1 MKNSKLF
8 RAEYNLFKLN
18 QQNQRITNSYTVF
31 MVAKNQD
38 QVTYEIYRVMGK
50 NNVWIKSIDFINKI
64 DHFSDECIQELTCPN
79 TSDTETGKNCD
90 SPTASKIATDKL
102 LEFIAK
108 LKK

>member
-1 MKNSKLF
+1 MKNSRLY
-8 RAEYNLFKLN
+8 RAEYDFFKLN
-18 QQNQRITNSYTVF
+18 QHNQRITNSYTVF

-64 DHFSDECIQELTCPN
+64 DHFSDECIQELTSPN
-79 TSDTETGKNCD
+79 TSDTETDQNCD
-90 SPTASKIATDKL
+90 YPTTSMSAADKL